1 MLSLYSWICHLS
13 PSSLTS
19 AHIHPLKKQKFDSFF
34 RLKNQKI
41 QNTLM
46 MNLRRSEHVDVFL
59 QNCKSFPPD
68 PFPSSFL
75 GYDFTTCLH
84 ASRWC
89 NINSGTLK
97 RPHLFPII
105 HFTSRWEMIRM
116 KHVGEPGDLR
126 RSPRP
131 RRPPSNHNV
140 TVSNSN
146 TATTSYAPFLIHNRL
161 LVNPNSCLIAGERH
175 SSNAPS
181 VVM

>member
-89 NINSGTLK
+89 DINSGTLNDPICFPSFISRRGERWSGWSMWVSRATSGGARGHAGH
-97 RPHLFPII
+97 RPIT
-105 HFTSRWEMIRM
+105 TSQFQTQTQ
-116 KHVGEPGDLR
+116 
-126 RSPRP
+126 RP
-131 RRPPSNHNV
+131 RLM
-140 TVSNSN
+140 
-146 TATTSYAPFLIHNRL
+146 FLSDTQ
-161 LVNPNSCLIAGERH
+161 P
-175 SSNAPS
+175 APS
-181 VVM
+181 